1 MTAPS
6 REQFE
11 ADQGD
16 QTSSRSR
23 LLTVTVIVLAVVVLG
38 LGAWTVY
45 GMSSTTETQPTAD
58 VQRVVD
64 NYLAAWNSYDGEAF
78 RELVT
83 DDYVLDMVGITESET
98 MHVDEASELVNGL
111 EAFEWNEAVI
121 GEAIMTGDGP
131 YYVSAVE
138 HFTAPGYGPQGV
150 DGISTFT
157 VVNDGGTLRVAR
169 HDYTGNN

>member
-1 MTAPS
+1 
-6 REQFE
+6 
-11 ADQGD
+11 
-16 QTSSRSR
+16 
-23 LLTVTVIVLAVVVLG
+23 
-38 LGAWTVY
+38 
-45 GMSSTTETQPTAD
+45 
-58 VQRVVD
+58 
-64 NYLAAWNSYDGEAF
+64 
-78 RELVT
+78 
-83 DDYVLDMVGITESET
+83 
-98 MHVDEASELVNGL
+98 
-111 EAFEWNEAVI
+111 VI